1 MLKIN
6 ISRDAGKFLTK
17 LTPKHGKQIAQKIT
31 TLRENPK
38 PNDSWPLR
46 GYPYMRA
53 DVGEYRIIYTVE
65 NDTLNVFVI
74 GKRNDAEVYKKLK
87 RET

>member
-1 MLKIN
+1 
-6 ISRDAGKFLTK
+6 
-17 LTPKHGKQIAQKIT
+17 
-31 TLRENPK
+31 
-38 PNDSWPLR
+38 
-46 GYPYMRA
+46 MRA

-87 RET
+87 RKT